1 MDIRSGQAYPAGA
14 LSNFAVHPFV
24 FDGVTC
30 ASMEGLL
37 QSFKFDKV
45 PVQEVVCQMVGRQAK
60 SRGSKRSATW
70 KQKQVLW
77 WKGIAYPRDGEEY
90 QRLLDHAYQAM
101 YDGSES
107 FRKALAAT
115 NRAVLTHSMGERK
128 VNNTVLTEQE
138 FCSRLMR
145 LRDGNRLA
153 PLGAVWTIP
162 SNSSDTP
169 DVPSNGRNEDAPAP
183 CPNVHRSRTMR

>member
-1 MDIRSGQAYPAGA
+1 MDIRSGQAYPASA

-24 FDGVTC
+24 FDGVAC

-45 PVQEVVCQMVGRQAK
+45 PIQELVCQMVGRQAK

-77 WKGIAYPRDGEEY
+77 WKGVAYKRNSDDY

-101 YDGSES
+101 FDGSDS
-107 FRKALAAT
+107 FRRALAAT
-115 NRAVLTHSMGERK
+115 HHAVLTHSMGESK

-145 LRDGNRLA
+145 LRDGARLV
-153 PLGAVWTIP
+153 PMGATWSRQP
-162 SNSSDTP
+162 A
-169 DVPSNGRNEDAPAP
+169 GEDGGTVA
-183 CPNVHRSRTMR
+183 